1 MCHARRSNKHADFCG
16 GMHPPLVHL
25 TYIVVMNRTTT
36 PPRPRAMARLLRRLQ
51 SLGPWGDRAAYTI
64 RSVLVQTRRQTR
76 RVTFGPRRSARS
88 GWDDLVD
95 WLSTKAV
102 SENALLLVFA
112 VIIGIGA
119 ALGIVVFYKLIDA
132 SYWLLVTL
140 PGSKIEALKNPIY
153 RPVITALGLVAAVAV
168 MRRFAPGEEGINVPD
183 LKRRVAHDG
192 GHMPMKPLAA
202 RSLASAITLGA
213 GGSVGSEGPAAVLG
227 GGMGSYLSRVF
238 RFSRDRTRL
247 LVSAGTAAGISAAF
261 NAPLAG
267 AFFALEELLGGLHVA
282 AFPTVVVS
290 SVTAAVVSQAVF
302 GVHPAFP
309 IPVLHPSRGWFELL
323 ALPPLLGIAC
333 GLVTVLF
340 VRSYFGI
347 GARIRAWLPSPG
359 MRAAVGGG
367 IVGLLVYASGGL
379 LLGPGHLSIPAE
391 LFSGTAWW
399 IVLALLFAKIVATA
413 ITLVSGGSGGLFAPA
428 LYVGAA
434 TGSALAGALAWLLPS
449 LQITPAAWAFVAMGG
464 VVGAATGAPI
474 TAVLLVFELTDD
486 YALMPPLLLVT
497 GLSMVIA
504 RRFEKDDLYSGW
516 LRRRGIV
523 LKHDTERDVL
533 SRLHVRD
540 ACDMAPLVV
549 REHEQVETVLSRVA
563 FSAQPMFP
571 VVDGN
576 GKLAGILPVG
586 ALATASRQPDALPM
600 LLVAD
605 LAVSTP
611 AVTLET
617 PLDDVMRRM
626 GARDL
631 AALPVVEVPSG
642 RLMGLITRAHLTRVV
657 ERAMLLERPTSTV
670 PPTASAHELPYE
682 LPSGVHHHAVRAP
695 KPPEPPAS

>member
-1 MCHARRSNKHADFCG
+1 MSRSSSAQS
-16 GMHPPLVHL
+16 PLLKRVL
-25 TYIVVMNRTTT
+25 RVLGRLGKWGERT
-36 PPRPRAMARLLRRLQ
+36 
-51 SLGPWGDRAAYTI
+51 AYAL
-64 RSVLVQTRRQTR
+64 RSVLVRAKRQTR
-76 RVTFGPRRSARS
+76 RVTFGPRRSAQS
-88 GWDDLVD
+88 GWDDFID
-95 WLSTKAV
+95 WLSTTAV

-132 SYWLLVTL
+132 SYWLFVTM
-140 PGSKIEALKNPIY
+140 PGREVEALRNPIY
-153 RPVITALGLVAAVAV
+153 RPVLTALGFMAAAAV

-192 GHMPMKPLAA
+192 GHMPMNAVGA
-202 RSLASAITLGA
+202 RSLASAITLGS
-213 GGSVGSEGPAAVLG
+213 GGSVGSEGPAAVVG
-227 GGMGSYLSRVF
+227 GGLGAYFSRVF

-309 IPVLHPSRGWFELL
+309 IPVLHPSRSWFELL

-340 VRSYFGI
+340 VRTYFGV
-347 GARIRAWLPSPG
+347 AESAQKWKVSPN
-359 MRAAVGGG
+359 MQAAIGGG
-367 IVGLLVYASGGL
+367 AVGLLVYLSGGL

-391 LFSGTAWW
+391 LFEGTVWW
-399 IVLALLFAKIVATA
+399 VVIGLLFAKIVATSLSLG
-413 ITLVSGGSGGLFAPA
+413 TGGSGGLFAPA

-434 TGSALAGALAWLLPS
+434 TGSGLAGALAWMLPS

-464 VVGAATGAPI
+464 VVGASTGAPI

-504 RRFEKDDLYSGW
+504 RRFEQDDLYSGW

-523 LKHDTERDVL
+523 LHHDSEREL
-533 SRLHVRD
+533 LARLRVKD

-549 REHEQVETVLSRVA
+549 RDSERVKDVLGRVA
-563 FSAQPMFP
+563 FSGQPLFP
-571 VVDGN
+571 VVDARGQ
-576 GKLAGILPVG
+576 LAGILPVS
-586 ALATASRQPDALPM
+586 ALAAASREPEALIT

-605 LAVSTP
+605 LAVATP

-617 PLDDVMRRM
+617 PLDDVLRRM

-631 AALPVVEVPSG
+631 PALPVVEVPSG
-642 RLMGLITRAHLTRVV
+642 RLMGLVTRAHLTRVV
-657 ERAMLLERPTSTV
+657 ERAMLLETPAPDA
-670 PPTASAHELPYE
+670 PPMAAPHEMPLE
-682 LPSGVHHHAVRAP
+682 LPSGIHPALGGPYTRR
-695 KPPEPPAS
+695 PPDIGEDSP

>member
-1 MCHARRSNKHADFCG
+1 MVYHAIVRI
-16 GMHPPLVHL
+16 P
-25 TYIVVMNRTTT
+25 YIANMTPAR
-36 PPRPRAMARLLRRLQ
+36 PPRSRFFTRALDQLSRL
-51 SLGPWGDRAAYTI
+51 GDWGARAAYTV
-64 RSVLVQTRRQTR
+64 RTVAVQARRQTR
-76 RVTFGPRRSARS
+76 RATFGPRRSAQG
-88 GWDDLVD
+88 GWDDFVD
-95 WLSTKAV
+95 WLGTTAV
-102 SENALLLVFA
+102 SENAILLVFA
-112 VIIGIGA
+112 VIIGVGA

-132 SYWLLVTL
+132 AYWLFVTM
-140 PGSKIEALKNPIY
+140 PGREVEALRNPIY
-153 RPVITALGLVAAVAV
+153 RPLLTAAGFIAAAAV
-168 MRRFAPGEEGINVPD
+168 MRRFAPGEEGYNVPD
-183 LKRRVAHDG
+183 LKRRVAQDG
-192 GHMPMKPLAA
+192 GHMQVKPLAA

-213 GGSVGSEGPAAVLG
+213 GGSVGSEGPAAVVG
-227 GGMGSYLSRVF
+227 GGLGAYFSRVF
-238 RFSRDRTRL
+238 RFSKDRTRL

-302 GVHPAFP
+302 GIHPAFP
-309 IPVLHPSRGWFELL
+309 IPALHPSRGWFELL

-340 VRSYFGI
+340 VRTYFSI
-347 GARIRAWLPSPG
+347 GKAAREWKVTPTV
-359 MRAAVGGG
+359 RAAIGGG
-367 IVGLLVYASGGL
+367 SVGLLVYLSGGL
-379 LLGPGHLSIPAE
+379 LLGPGHMLIPAE
-391 LFSGTAWW
+391 LFSGTAFW
-399 IVLALLFAKIVATA
+399 IVGGLVLAKIVATA
-413 ITLVSGGSGGLFAPA
+413 LTLGTGGSGGLFAPA
-428 LYVGAA
+428 IYVGAA

-504 RRFEKDDLYSGW
+504 RRYEKDDLYSGW

-523 LKHDTERDVL
+523 LKHDSERDVL
-533 SRLHVRD
+533 ARLKVRD

-549 REHEQVETVLSRVA
+549 REHEQLEPVLSRVA
-563 FSAQPMFP
+563 FSGQPMFP
-571 VVDGN
+571 VVDERGQ
-576 GKLAGILPVG
+576 LAGILPVSV
-586 ALATASRQPDALPM
+586 LAAASREPHALPI
-600 LLVAD
+600 LIVAD
-605 LAVSTP
+605 LAVATP

-642 RLMGLITRAHLTRVV
+642 RLMGVITRAHLTRVV
-657 ERAMLLERPTSTV
+657 ERAMLLDRPVVSSS
-670 PPTASAHELPYE
+670 PSGAPHEMPLE
-682 LPSGVHHHAVRAP
+682 LPSGVNYRTIT
-695 KPPEPPAS
+695 PPDTRSQRKRD